1 MIRKPWGL
9 GVRRLFWN
17 RGFAA
22 LAALIFF
29 AGAPA
34 AMAHGGPA
42 PVTSDTGAG
51 EASDQA
57 VLRLNMAGTIAPR
70 CSIDL
75 GDVRANLDLSQRTG
89 TQRFTFGI
97 NCNDQMVMRLRSRSG
112 AMIHEKSDTL
122 TPSPFFDSQQPYRVK
137 VQLGAAE
144 TPVEFESRDL
154 GQQWG
159 SVTTAHIPGIDRGAL
174 DISWN
179 RTLPL
184 LGGQYHDILEIRIS
198 AAGESDGRD

>member
-22 LAALIFF
+22 LAAFIFF

-57 VLRLNMAGTIAPR
+57 VLRLNMVGTIATR

-75 GDVRANLDLSQRTG
+75 GNVRTNLDLSQRTG

-97 NCNDQMVMRLRSRSG
+97 DCNDQMVMRLRSRSG

-137 VQLGAAE
+137 VQ
-144 TPVEFESRDL
+144 L